1 MKDIDDS
8 INSDGNIISLDLDVH
23 KNLKKY
29 KNRIKIKKNNKTCKK
44 LSSKKKV
51 LIKSIIIFFS

>member
-1 MKDIDDS
+1 MKDIDDT

-29 KNRIKIKKNNKTCKK
+29 KNRIKIKKITKHARDYQAKQKRT
-44 LSSKKKV
+44 
-51 LIKSIIIFFS
+51 I